1 MSRLVVGAV
10 SRQITRQFSSK
21 KLTQTSVFM
30 QTGLKI
36 RELPLVVKKVNDV
49 LKLEEFSNG
58 TVKTPNESVTTTSTK
73 IVDRASIEIIEK
85 MNTTVSVPDL
95 FKVLEAIPA
104 EKVTPFVAIE
114 ALKRI
119 IHLNNNQARRYLQIN
134 EKEVKLTNQLHNYTK
149 TQDNTFL
156 RFAFMNMLL
165 DIVYRSK
172 DPQIILDGLKVVCQD
187 DFAEDIDQIVR
198 YKERIY
204 EETLDLITEGCFS
217 LVQVCKAVIILS
229 KFYSNDKE
237 RSLKMADY
245 LWAGIMDKAP
255 KELDL
260 KSIPLVFATLPHLSN
275 SRDLVFKMVSSKACD
290 HWQEFQT
297 KDILEMLRVLN
308 VMGSVQCGYSQSKTL
323 SMISQWLSV
332 NVSPIIF

>member
-1 MSRLVVGAV
+1 
-10 SRQITRQFSSK
+10 
-21 KLTQTSVFM
+21 
-30 QTGLKI
+30 
-36 RELPLVVKKVNDV
+36 
-49 LKLEEFSNG
+49 
-58 TVKTPNESVTTTSTK
+58 
-73 IVDRASIEIIEK
+73 
-85 MNTTVSVPDL
+85 
-95 FKVLEAIPA
+95 
-104 EKVTPFVAIE
+104 
-114 ALKRI
+114 
-119 IHLNNNQARRYLQIN
+119 
-134 EKEVKLTNQLHNYTK
+134 
-149 TQDNTFL
+149 
-156 RFAFMNMLL
+156 MNMLL

-332 NVSPIIF
+332 NVRPQS